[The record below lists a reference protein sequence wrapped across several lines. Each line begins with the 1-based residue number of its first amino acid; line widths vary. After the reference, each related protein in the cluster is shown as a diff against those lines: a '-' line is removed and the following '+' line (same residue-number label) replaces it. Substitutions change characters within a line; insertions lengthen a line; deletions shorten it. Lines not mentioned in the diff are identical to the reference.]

1 MPIAEPDFFRA
12 HLDAD
17 VQVDFNEEAD
27 RELTAS
33 FLDFRPG
40 VVPQLGDVLHAGC
53 WGARPAKVQVVEVSD
68 SVIRLRMLD

>member
-1 MPIAEPDFFRA
+1 MPNLVADFFRV
-12 HLDAD
+12 HRDAD
-17 VQVDFNEEAD
+17 VFVDFNDESD

-68 SVIRLRMLD
+68 SVIRLRVLD